1 MKTFKGFKEFIN
13 EDMSR
18 VELKFAEKLADQWF
32 SKYGIDIEFTKHFL
46 DRLNDR
52 RNNPHIEFNELVD
65 MFKKSA
71 EQIGK
76 DLSIESDV
84 IQAVLKDVS
93 TELNIPF
100 VLEPDP
106 DPREKT
112 KFISKTIMRK
122 RDFKTSN
129 KVFKV

>member
-1 MKTFKGFKEFIN
+1 MNTFKGFKEFID
-13 EDMSR
+13 EDISR

-52 RNNPHIEFNELVD
+52 RNNPQIKLEELID

-71 EQIGK
+71 DRVGK
-76 DLSIESDV
+76 DLSIEYDI
-84 IQAVLKDVS
+84 IQAVLKDAA

-122 RDFKTSN
+122 DDFKTSN
-129 KVFKV
+129 KIYTV

>member
-1 MKTFKGFKEFIN
+1 MKTFKDFKEFIN
-13 EDMSR
+13 EDISR

-52 RNNPHIEFNELVD
+52 RNNPRIEFNELVD

-84 IQAVLKDVS
+84 IQAVLKDAA

-112 KFISKTIMRK
+112 KFISKTIIGK
-122 RDFKTSN
+122 LFS
-129 KVFKV
+129 